1 MRIVIVGNSPLAFF
15 VAQGLNNDIA
25 RYAHLEVVWLT
36 ADRDMSFMP
45 TTRLLAPTRVA
56 KKAAAIPNVR
66 IVTDQIRSISLPS
79 RRIVTDKKLIE
90 FDYLFLD
97 QTPWYSQDEL
107 KEVGRA
113 IQRLVVQLRSRKDIH
128 ASGAIRL
135 RGQGALTWQLALN
148 IQAELRRIKDRHV
161 AVEVERPRQRIVTD
175 FLTENGIVTEFSSRP
190 GFTIAAPSPAF
201 LTRKVKGI
209 RIDQRERA
217 IVDADGLAS
226 RGVLVVDQANTADR
240 TLWRSL
246 EAQARR
252 IAQQLELLVTEAET
266 IALDREPVA
275 FILRFDRSVMMK
287 FDRATSRRVRARL
300 LYKLDSDLWKRL
312 LSRHG

>member
-79 RRIVTDKKLIE
+79 RRIVTDKRLIE

-97 QTPWYSQDEL
+97 QTPWYTQDEV

-113 IQRLVVQLRSRKDIH
+113 IQRLVVQLRSRKDIR

-148 IQAELRRIKDRHV
+148 IQAELRRIKDRQV

-190 GFTIAAPSPAF
+190 GFTVAAPSPAF
-201 LTRKVKGI
+201 LTRRVKGI

-217 IVDADGLAS
+217 IVDSDGLAS
-226 RGVLVVDQANTADR
+226 RGVLVVDQANNADR

-266 IALDREPVA
+266 MELDREPVA
-275 FILRFDRSVMMK
+275 FILKFDRSVMMK